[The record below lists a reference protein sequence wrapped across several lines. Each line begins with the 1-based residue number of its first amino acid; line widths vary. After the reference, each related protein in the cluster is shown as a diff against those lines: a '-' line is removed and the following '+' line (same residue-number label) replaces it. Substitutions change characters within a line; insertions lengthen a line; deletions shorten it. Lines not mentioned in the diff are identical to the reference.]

1 MSRAYKFWQLIG
13 VSLAIYST
21 VAYPQ
26 SISVKPDLARGKAIA
41 NQVCISCH
49 SAEGSGATGL
59 GPNLAGQHIEY
70 LYKQLGDYKA
80 ESSAKAPKRNNPIM
94 ASFASVLS
102 EQDMWDVSAYFAA
115 LPERLA
121 VAHNKEM
128 AELGQ
133 KIWRGGIAER
143 GVPACAAC
151 HGPAGAGIPVQYPRL
166 AGQWQDY
173 TIAQL
178 QAFQQGARVNNDPMQ
193 AIAERLSE
201 KEIKALADYIAGL
214 R

>member
-1 MSRAYKFWQLIG
+1 MSRAYTFWRLIG
-13 VSLAIYST
+13 VSLAVYST
-21 VAYPQ
+21 AAYPQ
-26 SISVKPDLARGKAIA
+26 SISVKLDLARGKAIA
-41 NQVCISCH
+41 TQVCISCH
-49 SAEGSGATGL
+49 GAEGSGATGL
-59 GPNLAGQHIEY
+59 APNLAGQHMDY
-70 LYKQLGDYKA
+70 LYKQLVDYKA
-80 ESSAKAPKRNNPIM
+80 KPGAQAPKRNNPIM
-94 ASFASVLS
+94 ASFAAVLS

-133 KIWRGGIAER
+133 KIWRGGIAEK

-178 QAFQQGARVNNDPMQ
+178 QAFQQGERANNDPMQ
-193 AIAERLSE
+193 AIAERLSD